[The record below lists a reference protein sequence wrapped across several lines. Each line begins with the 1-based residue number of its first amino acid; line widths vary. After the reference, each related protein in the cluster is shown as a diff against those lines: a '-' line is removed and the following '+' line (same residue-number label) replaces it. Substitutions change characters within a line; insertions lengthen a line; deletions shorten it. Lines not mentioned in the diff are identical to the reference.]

1 MPRGYRR
8 VGTQPLSSL
17 CLFFA
22 TGRTFT
28 FRNVT
33 IQSDNE
39 NAITFSYK
47 AMSDGLSK
55 TATFSKFHVVGI
67 SKC

>member
-1 MPRGYRR
+1 MVRPRNN
-8 VGTQPLSSL
+8 QLSSL

-33 IQSDNE
+33 IESDNE

-55 TATFSKFHVVGI
+55 VATFSKFHVVGI

>member
-1 MPRGYRR
+1 ML
-8 VGTQPLSSL
+8 TSL

-33 IQSDNE
+33 IISDNE
-39 NAITFSYK
+39 TAITFTYK

-55 TATFSKFHVVGI
+55 TATFFKAHVVGI